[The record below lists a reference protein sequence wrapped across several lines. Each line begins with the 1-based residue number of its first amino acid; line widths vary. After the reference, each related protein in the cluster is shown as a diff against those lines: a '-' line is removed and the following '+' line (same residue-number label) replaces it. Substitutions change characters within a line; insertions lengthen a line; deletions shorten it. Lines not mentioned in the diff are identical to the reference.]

1 MEIGGFNKE
10 PDWVRLGPSLLIA
23 SCLILAIRTAKWEA
37 HSSGTQSHR
46 DLDVEVDYAIFLAST
61 VLSTL
66 LRRKSNLFQQ
76 KDVPWY
82 QPSEDESTK

>member
-1 MEIGGFNKE
+1 MDIGGFNKE
-10 PDWVRLGPSLLIA
+10 PNWPRLGPSLLIA

-37 HSSGTQSHR
+37 RSSGTQSHR
-46 DLDVEVDYAIFLAST
+46 DLDVEVDHAILLAST

-66 LRRKSNLFQQ
+66 LRRKPNLFQQ

-82 QPSEDESTK
+82 QPSEDESPK